1 MHLLLNIS
9 RSKSNQTMKF
19 GHLIKYNK
27 SNIFLQS
34 YVENETEISSKP
46 LFFLFK
52 KALYE
57 TKASGL
63 QLNFNTFR

>member
-34 YVENETEISSKP
+34 CVENETEISSKP

-63 QLNFNTFR
+63 QLKFNTFR